1 MFVGSGRIVLD
12 FYNNTETP
20 KKTRMLE
27 ELCVSLRKKFNVSA
41 LEVADFDDP
50 ERCVI
55 GFAAVI
61 PENWKLPSAESFLER
76 IAKEID
82 STAFAR
88 VTVEDLELLEHGAG
102 AGFTQ
107 D

>member
-1 MFVGSGRIVLD
+1 MLVGVARIVLD
-12 FYNNTETP
+12 FYGNQDAT
-20 KKTRMLE
+20 KKRRELE
-27 ELCVSLRKKFNVSA
+27 ELCAELRKQFNISA

-61 PENWKLPSAESFLER
+61 PENWKTASAKGLMET
-76 IAKEID
+76 ICNTID
-82 STAFAR
+82 EKAFAR
-88 VTVEDLELLEHGAG
+88 VTVEDWDLLSHG
-102 AGFTQ
+102 